1 MSNPSTTVVFSD
13 YDDPAQGNTIPFRIQ
28 IVSPST
34 FSLSGPSLNF
44 NDTYTLTYNGILN
57 RTITKNL
64 TVTFNASDN
73 KGLSAITTIPI
84 IVGDT
89 LSNSPISDGFKTIT
103 VLYANGYG
111 NSIRNVPLGSVYV
124 QDPDDW
130 FRVNRAYAVR
140 DVSNGQAFSAA
151 GGLLST
157 PDPLNPG
164 SYTVRV
170 DVTKSTISPSSSALS
185 TTDIG
190 VSSVDTE
197 FIRQAAT
204 IRIQGEYPETLIN
217 PSLGNRLNTL
227 RNALAS
233 ILSVGVDSIQILSIR
248 PVFQYRSPYFPP
260 LPFDQAKQQALTDVV
275 FYVPSS
281 NRYDIENT
289 INSNLGQFSSRFGI
303 TANASGPNPC
313 SNYVCPLGTIC
324 RPTRT
329 IQPSPTAI
337 DTNQTSFV
345 GINILDSGDCVNAT
359 YATNFT
365 NNQVGCTT
373 YSFNG
378 LTYCPCASLQSLAP
392 LGPFCQVLGRTF
404 SENGGG
410 YAAFSG
416 TSFSNRAPT
425 RFSFDFALR
434 SPVTD
439 GLILLY
445 GRNAPPINDFFWTA
459 VEIFQSRVRF
469 HFRDTLLDAINNPL
483 NASTWYHIEYQYVD
497 ATILVSV
504 NDCQYVIRVN
514 DTLNTFDLSNVQL
527 YLGGLP
533 GTSLLISGLYPSLTN
548 VNTFSGCIRNV
559 QSNGYYLDMN
569 SPIASANSVAGACPC
584 ALTNSCTAAALAR
597 ASDIIVPWYT
607 WLIIALVLLLLGTII
622 ALGLLTCIRRR
633 QQQKTLAGL
642 YPDDTRDNIIDYK

>member
-1 MSNPSTTVVFSD
+1 MNPSTTVVFTD
-13 YDDPAQGNTIPFRIQ
+13 YDDPAQNNTLPFQ
-28 IVSPST
+28 VQVVSPSS
-34 FSLSGPSLNF
+34 FSLSPPTLNF
-44 NDTYTLTYNGILN
+44 NGIYTLVYNGILN

-73 KGLSAITTIPI
+73 KGFSALTTIPI
-84 IVGDT
+84 IVGDVPT
-89 LSNSPISDGFKTIT
+89 NSPISDGFKTIT
-103 VLYANGYG
+103 VLYANGYA
-111 NSIRNVPLGSVYV
+111 NSLRNVPLGSVYV
-124 QDPDDW
+124 QDSDDW
-130 FRVNRAYAVR
+130 FRATRAYTVR
-140 DVSNGQAFSAA
+140 DVSNGQAFSAT
-151 GGLLST
+151 GGILST

-170 DVTKSTISPSSSALS
+170 DVTKSSIPSSSALS

-190 VSSVDTE
+190 VTSVDTE
-197 FIRQAAT
+197 SIRQAAT
-204 IRIQGEYPETLIN
+204 IRIQGEYPETLID
-217 PSLGNRLNTL
+217 PTFGNRLSTL

-233 ILSVGVDSIQILSIR
+233 SLAVSADSIQILAIR

-260 LPFDQAKQQALTDVV
+260 LPYDQAKQRALTDVV
-275 FYVPSS
+275 FYVPSL

-289 INSNLGQFSSRFGI
+289 INNNLGQFSSRFGI
-303 TANASGPNPC
+303 IANASGPNPC
-313 SNYVCPLGTIC
+313 SNYVCPLGTVC

-329 IQPSPTAI
+329 IQPLPSAI

-359 YATNFT
+359 YVTNIPT
-365 NNQVGCTT
+365 NQVGCTT
-373 YSFNG
+373 YSFNNI
-378 LTYCPCASLQSLAP
+378 TSCPCTSLQSLAP
-392 LGPFCQVLGRTF
+392 LGPFCQVLGRSF

-445 GRNAPPINDFFWTA
+445 GRNTPPINDFFWTA
-459 VEIFQSRVRF
+459 IEIYQSRLRF
-469 HFRDTLLDAINNPL
+469 RFRDTILDASNNPL
-483 NASTWYHIEYQYVD
+483 NASTWYHVEYQYVD
-497 ATILVSV
+497 STIVVSV
-504 NDCQYVIRVN
+504 NDCQYVARVN

-533 GTSLLISGLYPSLTN
+533 VTSSLISGLYPSLTT

-559 QSNGYYLDMN
+559 LSNGYYLDMN
-569 SPIASANSVAGACPC
+569 NPVASANSVAGACPC
-584 ALTNSCTAAALAR
+584 SLTNSCVATAAAR
-597 ASDIIVPWYT
+597 ATDIIVPWYT

-633 QQQKTLAGL
+633 QQQKALAGL